1 MRTIPHK
8 ETLTTEFK
16 SDRNCY
22 PDKPLVEE
30 VVGMSN
36 AEGGEIYL
44 GVEDDG
50 EITGVHKKHK
60 DSIGLQAMVANKT
73 VPPVSVSA
81 ALIEEEG
88 FQIQKILV
96 PKKLNSITATSEGK
110 IVKRRINANGMPENR
125 PLYPYEIATRLSELG
140 RLDFSASV
148 LTEASVNDLNL
159 SLLAE
164 IRSMISKQGGDGSL
178 LELTDEELL
187 QALHLVQLYERELH
201 PTVAGLLLLGK
212 SNKIRELLPT
222 AESSFQVLSGT
233 DVLINEQSFDPLLIT
248 LPRFFDYFNARNP
261 ETEVEEGLLRVPVPE
276 FSRRAFREGIVNAF
290 SHRDYTILRPVR
302 VSMED
307 DGLIISNPGG
317 FVEGVSIDNLL
328 TVDPHG
334 RNPLLTDILK
344 RIGLAEI
351 TGRGVDRIFEGSISY
366 GRPLPDYSESTS
378 SNIKLFIPRAKP
390 DIDFIRMIS
399 ELQAQRGGTISIQQL
414 LILSY
419 LQTMRRLTLDEFSKL
434 LHLPVSRIRPNLET
448 LVEQG
453 IIEAH
458 GTRNQRD
465 YILSE
470 KFYQSQ
476 NNVSGYSRQI
486 STDERMLEQKILKK
500 AEEPDGV
507 TTKYLTE
514 NLNLSKGQ
522 AYRLL
527 KRLADSGELRKE
539 GAGRSTCYIRNTS
552 ISTTSET

>member
-1 MRTIPHK
+1 MRTIPTK
-8 ETLTTEFK
+8 ESLTVEFK
-16 SDRNCY
+16 SDRNCF

-73 VPPVSVSA
+73 IPPVSVTA
-81 ALIEEEG
+81 ALIEDEG
-88 FQIQKILV
+88 QQVQKIQV
-96 PKKLNSITATSEGK
+96 PKNLNSVTATSDGK

-125 PLYPYEIATRLSELG
+125 PLYPYEVVTRLSELG
-140 RLDFSASV
+140 RLDFSAHI
-148 LTEASVNDLNL
+148 LTEDDLDVLNL
-159 SLLAE
+159 SLLTDLRAM
-164 IRSMISKQGGDGSL
+164 IRKQGGDGSL

-187 QALHLVQLYERELH
+187 QALHLIQSVNGKNH
-201 PTVAGLLLLGK
+201 PTIAGLLLIGQPQ
-212 SNKIRELLPT
+212 KIRELLPT
-222 AESSFQVLSGT
+222 AESSFQVLNGT

-248 LPRFFDYFNARNP
+248 LPRFMDYFMARNP
-261 ETEVEEGLLRVPVPE
+261 ETEVEEGLLRVPIPE

-302 VSMED
+302 VSIED

-317 FVEGVSIDNLL
+317 FVEGVNLDNLL

-344 RIGLAEI
+344 RIGLAER
-351 TGRGVDRIFEGSISY
+351 TGRGVDRIYEGSISY

-378 SNIKLFIPRAKP
+378 SNVKLFIPRAKA
-390 DIDFIRMIS
+390 DLEFVRMIS
-399 ELQAQRGGTISIQQL
+399 DLQTQRGGTISIQQL

-419 LQTMRRLTLDEFSKL
+419 LQSMRRLTLDEFTQF

-465 YILSE
+465 YILSQTVY
-470 KFYQSQ
+470 KTQ
-476 NNVSGYSRQI
+476 NNSAGYARQA
-486 STDERMLEQKILKK
+486 STDESVMIKQVLEK
-500 AEEPDGV
+500 AKEPEGV
-507 TTKYLTE
+507 TTRFLQN
-514 NLNLSKGQ
+514 NLNMSRGQ
-522 AYRLL
+522 AYRILKDLVETGQLL
-527 KRLADSGELRKE
+527 KE
-539 GAGRSTCYIRNTS
+539 GVGRGTYYIRRLKKG
-552 ISTTSET
+552 

>member
-1 MRTIPHK
+1 MTRVIPRK
-8 ETLTTEFK
+8 ESLTAEFK
-16 SDRNCY
+16 SDRNCF

-36 AEGGEIYL
+36 AEGGDIYL
-44 GVEDDG
+44 GVEDNG

-73 VPPVSVSA
+73 VPPVSVTA
-81 ALIEEEG
+81 GLIEDEG
-88 FQIQKILV
+88 IQVQKIHV
-96 PKKLNSITATSEGK
+96 PKNLNSVTATSEGK
-110 IVKRRINANGMPENR
+110 ILKRRINAQGMPENR
-125 PLYPYEIATRLSELG
+125 PVYPYEIVTRLSELG
-140 RLDFSASV
+140 RLDFSATV
-148 LTEASVNDLNL
+148 FTELSSESLNL
-159 SLLAE
+159 SLLPE
-164 IRSMISKQGGDGSL
+164 LRSMIKKQGGDGSL

-187 QALHLVQLYERELH
+187 QALHLVHSEEGKSY
-201 PTVAGLLLLGK
+201 PTVAGLLLIGK
-212 SNKIRELLPT
+212 SETIRQLLPT
-222 AESSFQVLSGT
+222 AESSFQVLKGT
-233 DVLINEQSFDPLLIT
+233 DVLINEQTFDPLLIT
-248 LPRFFDYFNARNP
+248 LPRYMDYFAARNP
-261 ETEVEEGLLRVPVPE
+261 ETEVDEGLLRVPIPE

-302 VSMED
+302 ISIED

-317 FVEGVSIDNLL
+317 FVEGVSIDNIL

-344 RIGLAEI
+344 RIGLAER

-378 SNIKLFIPRAKP
+378 SNIKLFIPRAKA
-390 DIDFIRMIS
+390 DLDFIKMIS
-399 ELQAQRGGTISIQQL
+399 DLQARRGGAISIQQL

-419 LQTMRRLTLDEFSKL
+419 LQSMRRLTLDEFTQL
-434 LHLPVSRIRPNLET
+434 LHLPVSRIRPNLEN

-470 KFYQSQ
+470 SEYKRQ
-476 NNVSGYSRQI
+476 NNSSGYSRQAI
-486 STDERMLEQKILKK
+486 TDEAFLEKQILEKG
-500 AEEPDGV
+500 AEPGGV
-507 TTKYLTE
+507 TTRFLTA
-514 NLNLSKGQ
+514 NLNISKGQ

-527 KRLADSGELRKE
+527 KHLSDSGQLRRE
-539 GAGRSTCYIRNTS
+539 GSGRGTHYIS
-552 ISTTSET
+552 CISCDRE